1 MRDCLNAEMR
11 DALPDLMHGSLSPRR
26 LVEVRA
32 HVDACDACRAELD
45 LLERVRSS
53 VRAPAVG
60 VDRIVGGLPQY
71 RPQPGWRRA
80 VDAPMLRAAAVIVLL
95 AGGAALFFRSDRSP
109 ARITGVDSGGHQ
121 APAPVEL
128 AVGETF
134 ADVSDSALVSL
145 VEAMEDLDAVLSEEP
160 ESMTVP
166 LLPAEGL

>member
-1 MRDCLNAEMR
+1 
-11 DALPDLMHGSLSPRR
+11 
-26 LVEVRA
+26 
-32 HVDACDACRAELD
+32 
-45 LLERVRSS
+45 
-53 VRAPAVG
+53 PAG
-60 VDRIVGGLPQY
+60 
-71 RPQPGWRRA
+71 
-80 VDAPMLRAAAVIVLL
+80 
-95 AGGAALFFRSDRSP
+95 
-109 ARITGVDSGGHQ
+109 ITFVDSNGQQ